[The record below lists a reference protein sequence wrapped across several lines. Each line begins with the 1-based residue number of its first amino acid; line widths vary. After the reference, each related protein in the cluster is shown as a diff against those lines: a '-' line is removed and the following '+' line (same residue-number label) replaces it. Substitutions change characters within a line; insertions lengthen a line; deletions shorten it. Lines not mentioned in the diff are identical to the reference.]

1 MAPPLRHANP
11 GEPFR
16 PDAVTWNAFV
26 DTARTVRDN
35 RRIFE
40 PGPLLPVTSGGGTG
54 GGSCSIVRF
63 RVAAPI
69 AGTMSAICFIHAVDA
84 GFTLADVPGLANLE
98 FSGNPFPGTPNII
111 VCDPMC
117 TFFNEPQA
125 GLTNRL
131 GWAKYMQPLI
141 ANTCQPNAAYL
152 TPQWEV
158 FALNCVL
165 NPQC

>member
-1 MAPPLRHANP
+1 
-11 GEPFR
+11 
-16 PDAVTWNAFV
+16 
-26 DTARTVRDN
+26 VRDN

>member
-1 MAPPLRHANP
+1 MPQPFEPVSP
-11 GEPFR
+11 GQPFR
-16 PDAVTWNAFV
+16 PSAYEWNQLGETV
-26 DTARTVRDN
+26 RTVRDG
-35 RRIFE
+35 RSIFR
-40 PGPLLPVTSGGGTG
+40 PGPLLPDVNGAVCTT
-54 GGSCSIVRF
+54 VRF
-63 RVAAPI
+63 RIAAPI

-84 GFTLADVPGLANLE
+84 GFTLADVPGKANLE

-141 ANTCQPNAAYL
+141 ANTCQTNAAYL
-152 TPQWEV
+152 VPQWEV

>member
-1 MAPPLRHANP
+1 MSDDVDVTFGMGDAARIDRSVMYTERVVIGGPTQTRRYRPP
-11 GEPFR
+11 
-16 PDAVTWNAFV
+16 V
-26 DTARTVRDN
+26 DSA
-35 RRIFE
+35 
-40 PGPLLPVTSGGGTG
+40 GT
-54 GGSCSIVRF
+54 CTTVRF
-63 RVAAPI
+63 RIAAPI

-84 GFTLADVPGLANLE
+84 GFTLADVPGKANLE

-141 ANTCQPNAAYL
+141 ANTCQTNAAYL
-152 TPQWEV
+152 VPQWEV